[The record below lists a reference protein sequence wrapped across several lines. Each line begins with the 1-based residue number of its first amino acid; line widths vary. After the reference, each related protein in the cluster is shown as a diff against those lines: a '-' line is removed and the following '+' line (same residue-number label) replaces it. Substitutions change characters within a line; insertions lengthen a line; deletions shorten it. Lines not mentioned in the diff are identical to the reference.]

1 MEKLA
6 EKFNNKKSLENLV
19 IFLILLIIVFVV
31 INNLTKPIETS
42 AVADARTRGTS
53 VKCTVK

>member
-6 EKFNNKKSLENLV
+6 DKFNNKKSIENLV

-31 INNLTKPIETS
+31 INNLTKPIEKS
-42 AVADARTRGTS
+42 EVVATRTGGTS

>member
-31 INNLTKPIETS
+31 INNLTKPVEVS
-42 AVADARTRGTS
+42 AVSNGRTGGTS